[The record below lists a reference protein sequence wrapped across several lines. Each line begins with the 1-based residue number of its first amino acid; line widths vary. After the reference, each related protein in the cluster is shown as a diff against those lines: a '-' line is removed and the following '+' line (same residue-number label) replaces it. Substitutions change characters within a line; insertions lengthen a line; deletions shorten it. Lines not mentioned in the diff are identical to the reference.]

1 MIPARLRSLRWV
13 YSHAQVYL
21 ELPTRRR
28 TTDADGLLSLRRLSP
43 IDTVRDPQR
52 LLMFERT
59 TVDIWRPLTEGVE
72 VLLDP

>member
-21 ELPTRRR
+21 ELPTRRH

-59 TVDIWRPLTEGVE
+59 TVDI
-72 VLLDP
+72 